1 MKVRMTI
8 FFLTAAVLGLVLAA
22 SGSAWKSSDEN
33 TAGHETRDHRHDRGH
48 RDHHHRGHG
57 HKHHRHH
64 EEGEAPRPGLPCGT
78 SGARPRTYEHVIW
91 IVFENQDYGSV
102 IGSSD
107 APYTN
112 LIASECGLATNFFAE
127 THPSLPNYIAMTSG
141 STQGITD
148 DEDPASHPL
157 SVPSIFSQLG
167 SDWRSLEESMP
178 SNCLRSNFG
187 EYAVRHNPA
196 AYYTNVDC
204 AAQDVPL
211 TSIPDLSARFTFVTP
226 NVCND
231 THDCPV
237 QTGDAWLSGFLPKI
251 IESPEYEERETAVF
265 ITWDEDNGGSS
276 NHIPTLVLSPFTRP
290 GTQAVARYDHYSM
303 LRTTEELLGMDE
315 FLGEAATAAS
325 MREDFHLLGS
335 TR

>member
-1 MKVRMTI
+1 
-8 FFLTAAVLGLVLAA
+8 
-22 SGSAWKSSDEN
+22 
-33 TAGHETRDHRHDRGH
+33 
-48 RDHHHRGHG
+48 
-57 HKHHRHH
+57 
-64 EEGEAPRPGLPCGT
+64 
-78 SGARPRTYEHVIW
+78 
-91 IVFENQDYGSV
+91 
-102 IGSSD
+102 
-107 APYTN
+107 
-112 LIASECGLATNFFAE
+112 
-127 THPSLPNYIAMTSG
+127 
-141 STQGITD
+141 
-148 DEDPASHPL
+148 
-157 SVPSIFSQLG
+157 
-167 SDWRSLEESMP
+167 MP

-211 TSIPDLSARFTFVTP
+211 TSVPDLSARFTFVTP

-315 FLGEAATAAS
+315 FLGGAATAAS
-325 MREDFHLLGS
+325 MREDFHLLRR